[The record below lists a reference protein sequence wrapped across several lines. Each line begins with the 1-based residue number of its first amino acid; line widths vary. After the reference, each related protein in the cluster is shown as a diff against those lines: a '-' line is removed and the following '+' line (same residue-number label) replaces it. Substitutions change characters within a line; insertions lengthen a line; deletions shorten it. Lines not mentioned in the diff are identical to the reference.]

1 MSVIW
6 LVFVTLGVGSL
17 ILTQQAEL
25 LTMLMIE
32 SVKDTAV
39 LSGHLLVMMMFWL
52 GFMKIAEAGGLIHL
66 LTRVMKRPLMW
77 LFQSVNRDSQ
87 AFSYIASNICFNMLG
102 LGNAATPFGLKAM
115 QLLKHNNQAMTTLVI
130 LNTSGLALY
139 PTNLIALRLAFK
151 SEAASAIILPVL
163 LTTLVTTITAIGLL
177 RVTFN
182 TDRRDLSR

>member
-1 MSVIW
+1 MSIIW
-6 LVFVTLGVGSL
+6 LVFIGLGIASL
-17 ILTQQAEL
+17 ILTEQAEL
-25 LTMLMIE
+25 LTTLMMD

-52 GFMKIAEAGGLIHL
+52 GFMKIADAGGLIHV
-66 LTRVMKRPLMW
+66 LTRLMKRPLLW
-77 LFQSVNRDSQ
+77 LFQSVDCDSQ

-139 PTNLIALRLAFK
+139 PTNLIALRLAFGSK
-151 SEAASAIILPVL
+151 EASAIILPILVTTSI
-163 LTTLVTTITAIGLL
+163 TTLVAIVIL
-177 RVTFN
+177 RVIFYSESQ
-182 TDRRDLSR
+182 RVSR